1 MKTNSI
7 VVAVLLILAGA
18 AAAEPPARYVEWAE
32 GPAKH
37 LMTKEDVVAWKNIQT
52 EDEAKAFVDLFWAR
66 RDPTPNTIPNEF
78 RDEFD
83 KRVALADQHFTTK
96 RTRGAM
102 TDRGRTM
109 ILLGSPYHIGSKGPQ
124 SRAVGMVAGQTDAA
138 STRGQS
144 AMLTWTYAHDKKP
157 KVIKTKDLAILFV
170 DDSGDGQWQFAATA
184 RTNPEA
190 LLYEAAQ
197 ALITSP
203 NLTKAPVFETAAAP
217 VRPTSLRSA
226 ALKAAYDQFKSEQKS
241 SVGDAHLTWGEFV
254 TPDGE
259 GFVPVSLYVPASAGM
274 EAGRKLTFFGVVENE
289 AGEVV
294 EIHEEEATLAASG
307 KDAFVDKSLRLA
319 PGKYTATF
327 GLAADGTAV
336 AMNKTEMTITGLDAK
351 APTVSDL
358 ILSNN
363 AFPLPKAQEI
373 TDPFAFGGF
382 KVVPKGDGRFSTS
395 DDIWYFV
402 EMRNPGTAD
411 AGAPKVQVKID
422 INGKTDKD
430 RPVKLNF
437 PIQEIATIPM
447 KGVKDHYGL
456 AMSIP
461 LKDFAPGNYTVK
473 IKVID
478 TVLQKSYT
486 FEKPFSINL

>member
-1 MKTNSI
+1 MLRALSKPVRT
-7 VVAVLLILAGA
+7 VL
-18 AAAEPPARYVEWAE
+18 V
-32 GPAKH
+32 
-37 LMTKEDVVAWKNIQT
+37 
-52 EDEAKAFVDLFWAR
+52 
-66 RDPTPNTIPNEF
+66 
-78 RDEFD
+78 
-83 KRVALADQHFTTK
+83 
-96 RTRGAM
+96 
-102 TDRGRTM
+102 
-109 ILLGSPYHIGSKGPQ
+109 
-124 SRAVGMVAGQTDAA
+124 
-138 STRGQS
+138 
-144 AMLTWTYAHDKKP
+144 
-157 KVIKTKDLAILFV
+157 
-170 DDSGDGQWQFAATA
+170 WQFAATA
-184 RTNPEA
+184 RANPEA
-190 LLYEAAQ
+190 ILYEAAQ
-197 ALITSP
+197 ALIISP
-203 NLTKAPVFETAAAP
+203 NLTKAPFFETAVAAP
-217 VRPTSLRSA
+217 LAPSSLKSA
-226 ALKAAYDQFKSEQKS
+226 SLKAAYDRFKSEQKL

-259 GFVPVSLYVPASAGM
+259 GFVPVSLYVPASAGI
-274 EAGRKLTFFGVVENE
+274 EAGRKLTFFGVIENE

-307 KDAFVDKSLRLA
+307 KDAFVEKSLRLA

-327 GLAADGTAV
+327 GLAADGSPL
-336 AMNKTEMTITGLDAK
+336 AMKKAELTVTGLDAK
-351 APTVSDL
+351 EPGVSDL

-363 AFPLPKAQEI
+363 TYPLPQAQKM
-373 TDPFAFGGF
+373 TDPFAFGGL
-382 KVVPKGDGRFSTS
+382 KVVPKGDGQFSTT

-486 FEKPFSINL
+486 FEKPFSISL